1 MQIDL
6 KKHLNFRI
14 KNDYVIDH
22 IIDTI
27 VITEN
32 KEEGKTNSES

>member
-14 KNDYVIDH
+14 KNDFVIDH
-22 IIDTI
+22 IIDTREI
-27 VITEN
+27 VDN
-32 KEEGKTNSES
+32 KEEGKTKSES